1 MRENSSPSKPVSG
14 LTYGSSII
22 IDGLAC
28 QNNGQ
33 NCAFYYM
40 GNGKVQSAAGLI
52 LSLLEQLCADGADLP
67 PSLTP
72 FYARDPRHLN
82 FGLDDALPGASTLQ
96 LMPPEHPILSK
107 STPEQKK
114 IEESKMGE
122 SSTIEYQREE
132 ELALDHYPTLE
143 VSCSALKDVSQK
155 TKADKII
162 IIDGWDEC
170 NMDSKDDFQRL
181 FDVLKTLRWKI
192 CITSR
197 RPPTDA
203 DPTYCS
209 SFYIQQTDNA
219 EDVRAF
225 TENETEYTLLQRYQG
240 FREKLIQN
248 IVELSQGM

>member
-1 MRENSSPSKPVSG
+1 MRENSSPSKTVSG
-14 LTYGSSII
+14 LTYGSSLI
-22 IDGLAC
+22 IDVLAC

-52 LSLLEQLCADGADLP
+52 LSLLEQLCADAADLP

-82 FGLDDALPGASTLQ
+82 FGLDNALLGASTLQ
-96 LMPPEHPILSK
+96 LMPPEHPILSE
-107 STPEQKK
+107 STSEQKS
-114 IEESKMGE
+114 IEQLKMGE

-132 ELALDHYPTLE
+132 CLTLDHYPTLE
-143 VSCSALKDVSQK
+143 VLCNALEDVSQE
-155 TKADKII
+155 TRADKII

-170 NMDSKDDFQRL
+170 NMDSEDEFRRL
-181 FDVLKTLRWKI
+181 FGVLKTLRWKI
-192 CITSR
+192 YITSR
-197 RPPTDA
+197 RPPTDP
-203 DPTYCS
+203 DPAYCS
-209 SFYIQQTDNA
+209 SFHIQQTDNA

-225 TENETEYTLLQRYQG
+225 TENATQHTLLQEYQG
-240 FREKLIQN
+240 FRQKAIQN